1 MHGLAIGSLID
12 CEHRPKVKGDPIMP
26 DNKDSNEVL
35 RLYSSDLLELQRH
48 IIDMVKDQSEQE
60 EVKRYPE
67 VQQLVSRVQ
76 DTVGRHFNE
85 LEQGLESLGGEK
97 SSMLKQAMGRVAG
110 TAMGMATKVEG
121 SEKCSKVLR
130 NNYAALDAASLGS
143 LMLYTTA
150 AAFSDDRIGEISER
164 HFNELTSLAAETR
177 NLIPELVV
185 KEFAEEGY
193 AVNSGVTEEVSQ
205 KAQQVWTRHSAFS

>member
-1 MHGLAIGSLID
+1 M
-12 CEHRPKVKGDPIMP
+12 KGDLIMP

-48 IIDMVKDQSEQE
+48 ILDMVEDQTKLE
-60 EVKRYPE
+60 EVRRYPE
-67 VQQLVSRVQ
+67 VQQLVSKVQ
-76 DTVGRHFNE
+76 DTVSRHFNE

-110 TAMGMATKVEG
+110 AAMGMASKAEG

-150 AAFSDDRIGEISER
+150 AAFNNDRVGEISER
-164 HFNELTSLAAETR
+164 HFYELTSLAAETI

-193 AVNSGVTEEVSQ
+193 PVNSEVTEEVSR
-205 KAQQVWTRHSAFS
+205 KTQQVWTRYSAFS